1 MQNLIIPKDC
11 ISFIFFFYSRIWH
24 YNHREESFPCFIILI
39 IPNSEDLKNDTATV
53 CLYSSCCVINHTNTT
68 FNHKPS
74 SISSDSNRLSL
85 SFRATCC
92 FPCIQRKR
100 HSSRR
105 QTGVLSA
112 ANSSQKQ
119 NNNSN
124 GKVTSLS
131 LSLSPLSFVLG
142 NDLWSIWEKNRQR
155 EKCECILFSNSFH
168 TGDHFWEENTFPGII
183 FKCLIE

>member
-1 MQNLIIPKDC
+1 M
-11 ISFIFFFYSRIWH
+11 FYYPYH
-24 YNHREESFPCFIILI
+24 
-39 IPNSEDLKNDTATV
+39 PNSRDLKNDTATI

-85 SFRATCC
+85 SFQATCC

-124 GKVTSLS
+124 GKVISFPLS
-131 LSLSPLSFVLG
+131 LSLSCLGMIFDLSGRRIGSGRNVNASYSATLF
-142 NDLWSIWEKNRQR
+142 IPEITFENRR
-155 EKCECILFSNSFH
+155 ESFS
-168 TGDHFWEENTFPGII
+168 
-183 FKCLIE
+183 